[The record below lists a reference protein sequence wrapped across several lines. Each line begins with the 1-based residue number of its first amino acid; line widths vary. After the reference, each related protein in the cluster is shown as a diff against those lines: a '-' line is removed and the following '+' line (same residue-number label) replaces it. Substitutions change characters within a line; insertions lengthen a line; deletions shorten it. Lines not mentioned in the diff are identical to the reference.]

1 MEYIKNCKLSRF
13 VFIPSQLIKKLK
25 HKEKNGTRIYYILYS
40 IATSQHVIQNKLIR
54 KCDADTQLREI
65 LCVDACVQDNYAL
78 HPDQFWDYSGMF
90 LVFENSIYYDF
101 LTRPY
106 LKTMSNQIH

>member
-1 MEYIKNCKLSRF
+1 MEEIKNCKLSRF

-78 HPDQFWDYSGMF
+78 HPDQF
-90 LVFENSIYYDF
+90 
-101 LTRPY
+101 
-106 LKTMSNQIH
+106 